1 MLKDYIEQLGDITDF
16 MPESMKQEYQHICVE
31 YLLLLETHDTKKMQ
45 RVLRNGVL
53 SRFRHYERPPAKPA
67 LFETYIDSLVGGL
80 EATKKTLANSTE
92 ILREKLK
99 THHDTKSMDA
109 FLRSLQAY
117 RKVRSA
123 LDLPSSQSLPQFRE
137 AAKLLISSLEINDF
151 DYIAHFQLGWLYL
164 WVLGEADKAEK
175 SFDRASVR
183 SLKDDEYFH
192 AFASRHLAFAYFT
205 NKKYK
210 AALEVI
216 QDAREFTD
224 YEHVLVEYEH
234 LVYALYAGKPELV
247 SENMAALSNDHS
259 LYYLMIQTEP
269 KFQENEQL
277 RLLPESIRKSKIE
290 VLKKR
295 FDKRWEHSQ
304 MRLIQMEEGCNVNR
318 VYLRTVK
325 KHISDLDET
334 PFIELDEQGKTLE
347 DNIFRIT
354 RAGIADEID
363 KRHKMYTEQINT
375 KRSQYSWANTFGK
388 LVFTASL
395 YIIVALLV
403 LGIYLVLDRYFIPG
417 DSGITVNNWMIGLS
431 IMIFTLI
438 IGFIFTTFETNQ
450 VQKLYAK
457 QKLVD
462 DALDKLHKEVN
473 GVSK

>member
-1 MLKDYIEQLGDITDF
+1 MLKDYLEQLGSITDF
-16 MPESMKQEYQHICVE
+16 MPDSMKREYRHICVE
-31 YLLLLETHDTKKMQ
+31 YLLLLETHDVRKMQ

-53 SRFRHYERPPAKPA
+53 SRFDKPPAKPD

-92 ILREKLK
+92 LLREKLK

-123 LDLPSSQSLPQFRE
+123 LDLPASQSLPQYKE
-137 AAKLLISSLEINDF
+137 AAKLLISSLKINDF
-151 DYIAHFQLGWLYL
+151 DYVAHFQLGWLYL
-164 WVLGEADKAEK
+164 WVLGEGEKAEQC
-175 SFDRASVR
+175 FDRAAVR
-183 SLKDDEYFH
+183 SLKDDAYFH

-205 NKKYK
+205 NKKYQP
-210 AALEVI
+210 ALKVI
-216 QDAREFTD
+216 QDTREFTE

-234 LVYALYAGKPELV
+234 LVYALYANKPELLT
-247 SENMAALSNDHS
+247 ENMEALSNDHS

-269 KFQENEQL
+269 KFKEDKLLQT
-277 RLLPESIRKSKIE
+277 LPETIRKNKITAIQ
-290 VLKKR
+290 KQ
-295 FDKRWEHSQ
+295 FDKRWENSP

-318 VYLRTVK
+318 VYLRMVNK
-325 KHISDLDET
+325 YVSDLDDI
-334 PFIELDEQGKTLE
+334 PFVELDKQGKELE
-347 DNIFRIT
+347 EKIFQLT

-363 KRHKMYTEQINT
+363 KRHKLYTDQISK
-375 KRSQYSWANTFGK
+375 KRSKYSWANSMGK
-388 LVFTASL
+388 FIFTASL
-395 YIIVALLV
+395 YIIIALLV

-417 DSGITVNNWMIGLS
+417 DSGITVNNWMISLS
-431 IMIFTLI
+431 IMIFTMI
-438 IGFIFTTFETNQ
+438 IGFIFTTFETSQ

-473 GVSK
+473 GVSQ